1 MSYPIKY
8 RERTIEY
15 RKEGHTLE
23 ETKATF
29 KVSISTIRKWES
41 QLKEKGDL
49 RPKTLTRKP
58 KKIEPEK
65 LRAYVA
71 EHPDAYQR
79 EIAREFNCTQ
89 SAVQKALKR
98 LKITR
103 KKSHDIRRTKLRQSS
118 WVQVWN
124 SWYSSGKHSIC
135 RWNRY
140 WLLFI
145 SRVWLWPQ
153 RAVGSWSNQGTQ
165 VYAYK
170 HCGGSNGKRNH
181 SSLSVYRNNEPRM
194 VWEMVSRAPA
204 FSASKRNCDCDG

>member
-1 MSYPIKY
+1 M
-8 RERTIEY
+8 
-15 RKEGHTLE
+15 E

-29 KVSISTIRKWES
+29 KVSISTIRKWER
-41 QLKEKGDL
+41 QLKEKGEL

-79 EIAREFNCTQ
+79 EIAWEFNCTQ

-118 WVQVWN
+118 
-124 SWYSSGKHSIC
+124 
-135 RWNRY
+135 
-140 WLLFI
+140 
-145 SRVWLWPQ
+145 
-153 RAVGSWSNQGTQ
+153 
-165 VYAYK
+165 
-170 HCGGSNGKRNH
+170 
-181 SSLSVYRNNEPRM
+181 
-194 VWEMVSRAPA
+194 
-204 FSASKRNCDCDG
+204 